1 MGVISNQESHREQG
15 RTPEQTDVTG
25 RMRPILL
32 VEDDRVDTMTVQRAL
47 KELHVARPL
56 VYAQHGEQ
64 ALEILEDTSHPLP
77 WLILLDLNMPRM
89 NGVEFLS
96 VVKQD
101 AQLCLLPVVVLTTS
115 RDENDKAEAFRHSV
129 AGYMVK
135 PVDYDQFVE
144 TLRILDRYW
153 TLSEQPEA
161 ALAREREAT
170 GRQPTAPAV

>member
-1 MGVISNQESHREQG
+1 MGATLNQGCPSEQCCAREQTNMT
-15 RTPEQTDVTG
+15 RHA
-25 RMRPILL
+25 RPILL
-32 VEDDRVDTMTVQRAL
+32 VEDDRVDIMTVQRAF
-47 KELHVARPL
+47 KELHIPRPL
-56 VYAQHGEQ
+56 VCAQHGEA
-64 ALEILEDTSHPLP
+64 ALEILEDTSQPLP

-101 AQLCLLPVVVLTTS
+101 EQLCLLPVVVLTTS

-144 TLRILDRYW
+144 TLRIVDRYW
-153 TLSEQPEA
+153 TLSEQPDA
-161 ALAREREAT
+161 ALAREPDVTES
-170 GRQPTAPAV
+170 QPTAPAV